1 MSSVS
6 KVYYTNMNNKI
17 HIPLRY
23 LQKCEH
29 VKHVK
34 SDKVAKIDNHTVLL
48 QNKHLVLS
56 RLKHLKWL

>member
-1 MSSVS
+1 MSSMS
-6 KVYYTNMNNKI
+6 RVYYTNMNNKI

-23 LQKCEH
+23 LQKCER

-34 SDKVAKIDNHTVLL
+34 SDKVAKIDNHTMLL

-56 RLKHLKWL
+56 RLKHLKRL